1 MGLTFKTNKMRG
13 RTKLFF
19 SMNSGIVLAIVLFLS
34 SCATVPLTG
43 RRQISLLPESMLINM
58 ALTSYQDFM
67 VQQPALPDTDSR
79 VIAVRRVGNRIGEAV
94 NRYLIENNQGYRVEG
109 FQWQFNVVEDET
121 VNAWAM
127 PGGKIMFYTGIL
139 PLTQND
145 DGIAVVMSHEIA
157 HVVARHGNERMSQQL
172 LLTMGA
178 IGLDVALSERP
189 QETRDIF
196 LTSYGIGSQ
205 LGFLAY
211 SRQHEYEADKLGMI
225 FMAMAG
231 YNPET
236 SVAFWERMLARSGG
250 AEPPQ
255 FLSTH
260 PATSSRVRA
269 AREFIPEAMK
279 FFKPH

>member
-1 MGLTFKTNKMRG
+1 MRG
-13 RTKLFF
+13 SAKLFK
-19 SMNSGIVLAIVLFLS
+19 MHSGFFLALVVLLLS

-67 VQQPALPDTDSR
+67 VQHPALPDTDHR
-79 VIAVRRVGNRIGEAV
+79 VISVRRVGNRIGEAV
-94 NRYLIENNQGYRVEG
+94 NRYLTESNQGYRVEG

-178 IGLDVALSERP
+178 IGLEVALSESP
-189 QETRDIF
+189 EETRDIF

-231 YNPET
+231 YNPE
-236 SVAFWERMLARSGG
+236 VAVSFWERMLARSGG

-260 PATSSRVRA
+260 PATASRVRA
-269 AREFIPEAMK
+269 AREFVPEAMK